1 MTNVEKL
8 KLIYDEKVKNGLVH
22 VGLTFSD
29 SAYLA
34 TREDLAAELVRLE
47 EAIQAGKFT
56 EIDFGDYSLVIPRTG
71 IGPINR
77 KYNA

>member
-8 KLIYDEKVKNGLVH
+8 KLIYDEKVKNGLVY

-34 TREDLAAELVRLE
+34 TREDLAAELIRLE
-47 EAIQAGKFT
+47 EAIQSGKVI
-56 EIDFGDYSLVIPRTG
+56 ELDFGD
-71 IGPINR
+71 
-77 KYNA
+77 